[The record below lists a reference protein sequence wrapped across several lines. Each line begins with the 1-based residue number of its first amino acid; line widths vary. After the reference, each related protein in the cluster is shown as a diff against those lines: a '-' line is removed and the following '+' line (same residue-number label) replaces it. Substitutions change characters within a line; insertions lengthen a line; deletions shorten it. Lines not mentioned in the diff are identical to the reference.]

1 MRISAALLLLFL
13 LLFPRARAAAAPAA
27 VTRGEFVVL
36 LWESA
41 GAVPGVAAQGF
52 SDVLRDNAC
61 STAVGWAAERRLV
74 LGTGGGRFEPDRP
87 ITREEAAVL
96 LRRWAALQGR
106 DTFLPDGVAECND
119 YTDVSPWADDSLY
132 WAADTGLLAWSPGGR
147 LDPSGTLTPKEAA
160 DVLYR
165 FQYDQL

>member
-13 LLFPRARAAAAPAA
+13 LLFPRARAAALPAA

-41 GAVPGVAAQGF
+41 GAVPGDAAQGF
-52 SDVLRDNAC
+52 SDVLKDDDC

-106 DTFLPDGVAECND
+106 DTFLPDGVAACND
-119 YTDVSPWADDSLY
+119 YADISPWADDSLY
-132 WAADTGLLAWSPGGR
+132 WATDTGLLEWSPGGR
-147 LDPSGTLTPKEAA
+147 LDPGGTLTPDQAA
-160 DVLYR
+160 GIFHR
-165 FQYDQL
+165 FRCEQP